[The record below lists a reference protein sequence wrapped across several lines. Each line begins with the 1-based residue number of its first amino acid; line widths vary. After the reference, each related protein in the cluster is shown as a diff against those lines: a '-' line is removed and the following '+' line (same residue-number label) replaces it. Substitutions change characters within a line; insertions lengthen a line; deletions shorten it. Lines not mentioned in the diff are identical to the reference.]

1 MVSRRKRRI
10 FLRESVSLYRE
21 IHPNLPLPKEGIE
34 RKKKVGKN
42 I

>member
-1 MVSRRKRRI
+1 VVSRRKSGI
-10 FLRESVSLYRE
+10 FLRESMSLYRK

>member
-1 MVSRRKRRI
+1 VVGGRNRGI

-21 IHPNLPLPKEGIE
+21 IHLNLPLPKEGIE